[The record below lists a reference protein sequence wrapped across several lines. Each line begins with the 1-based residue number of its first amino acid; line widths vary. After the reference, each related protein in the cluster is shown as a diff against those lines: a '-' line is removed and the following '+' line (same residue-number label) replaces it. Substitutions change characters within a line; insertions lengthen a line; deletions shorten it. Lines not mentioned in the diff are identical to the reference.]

1 MIHTPWQYATTN
13 TTYDP
18 ARILC
23 YDSEFVRERSY
34 IPKLALVQTCQPGGT
49 AQLYDPLEGDIPW
62 APILHHPAPLVMHAA
77 AQDLELMQLCGG
89 ALPATIRDTQTGFA
103 LCSPHL
109 AVSYAALV
117 EHYLGIAPDKSQTR
131 SDWLARPLN
140 AAQLDYAADDVGLL
154 ARLYPLLVA
163 DLQRLGRLA
172 WWAEESATQ
181 LARQQQTRDAWHWY
195 RLQGAPQLRHDD
207 KPVAQILVEAR
218 ERLAAAH
225 DLPRRAIL
233 SDRQII
239 TIAQKRPPAP
249 ESLAEYLAP
258 DHLLWQELPY
268 LAQRFSDNTPPPAPP
283 ASPRLSP
290 AKRQHYEQLCAYTA
304 DTAAALNIHP
314 DMLAPTRVLKNYVA
328 KPDPTSPLLT
338 GWRAAFFR
346 EPLGKLL

>member
-1 MIHTPWQYATTN
+1 MTANLCANAATFPNSPWYKPANRAAPRNSTTRWKAT
-13 TTYDP
+13 
-18 ARILC
+18 
-23 YDSEFVRERSY
+23 S
-34 IPKLALVQTCQPGGT
+34 PG
-49 AQLYDPLEGDIPW
+49 A
-62 APILHHPAPLVMHAA
+62 ILHHPAPLVMHAA

-239 TIAQKRPPAP
+239 TIAQKTPACSGKPRRIPRARPSALARTALPRAALQRQYPAP
-249 ESLAEYLAP
+249 RATS
-258 DHLLWQELPY
+258 Q
-268 LAQRFSDNTPPPAPP
+268 PAPL
-283 ASPRLSP
+283 A
-290 AKRQHYEQLCAYTA
+290 RQ
-304 DTAAALNIHP
+304 
-314 DMLAPTRVLKNYVA
+314 APTLRTTLRLYRRHRRCA
-328 KPDPTSPLLT
+328 QHPSRHARPHP
-338 GWRAAFFR
+338 R
-346 EPLGKLL
+346 P